1 MASKKGIAITAV
13 IAAAIV
19 GSSFLIWL
27 IPQSSPGSMIE
38 LPRDDNGIISDVYS
52 RHQSLATNIQS
63 KFDQWKSG
71 EVMTTSDM
79 LSQISLDRSD
89 IQNMR
94 QQLDSASPA
103 QEWQQSYDFYIQ
115 ALDSFLRYLDLMQTI
130 IEENDRT
137 VDSNSRLDGLKQEW
151 EGYVDDSINAM
162 PI

>member
-19 GSSFLIWL
+19 GSSFLIWI

-52 RHQSLATNIQS
+52 RHQSLATNIES
-63 KFDQWKSG
+63 KLEQWKSG
-71 EVMTTSDM
+71 EVTRNDI
-79 LSQISLDRSD
+79 LSQISRDRSD
-89 IQNMR
+89 IQNML

-115 ALDSFLRYLDLMQTI
+115 ALDSFLKYLDLMQTI
-130 IEENDRT
+130 IEENDGML
-137 VDSNSRLDGLKQEW
+137 DSNLKLDALKQEW
-151 EGYVDDSINAM
+151 EGYVDNSINAM

>member
-1 MASKKGIAITAV
+1 LASKKGIAITAT

-27 IPQSSPGSMIE
+27 IPQSSPGSMVE
-38 LPRDDNGIISDVYS
+38 LPRDDDEILSDVYS

-71 EVMTTSDM
+71 KVVTTSDM

-103 QEWQQSYDFYIQ
+103 QEWQQSYGFYIQ
-115 ALDSFLRYLDLMQTI
+115 ALDSFLKYLDRMQTT
-130 IEENDRT
+130 IEKNDRM
-137 VDSNSRLDGLKQEW
+137 VDSTVKLDGLKQEW
-151 EGYVDDSINAM
+151 EGYVNNSINAM

>member
-1 MASKKGIAITAV
+1 MASKKGIAITAA

-38 LPRDDNGIISDVYS
+38 RPRDDNEIISDVYS

-71 EVMTTSDM
+71 EVTSSDM
-79 LSQISLDRSD
+79 LSQINLDRSD

-94 QQLDSASPA
+94 QQLNSASPA
-103 QEWQQSYDFYIQ
+103 QEWQQSYGFYIQ
-115 ALDSFLRYLDLMQTI
+115 ALDNFLKYLDTMQTI
-130 IEENDRT
+130 IVENN
-137 VDSNSRLDGLKQEW
+137 VSQDSNLKLDTLKQEW
-151 EGYVDDSINAM
+151 QGYVDSSVNAM